1 MHNQAR
7 IQPCRQQTPAV
18 ADMAC
23 DMPIRR
29 QTTIVTVTYGDR
41 LIYLRRLIEQAF
53 AFEQITRVVVVSN
66 ASRAPLEQLTS
77 RWPGQVRIIPLE
89 QNTGSANGYAVG
101 LQAAL
106 EEGAEYLWMMDDD
119 NAPTASAVRLLHEE
133 LARLGDE
140 VGLQNAAVL

>member
-1 MHNQAR
+1 
-7 IQPCRQQTPAV
+7 
-18 ADMAC
+18 MAC

-77 RWPGQVRIIPLE
+77 RWPGSPHHP
-89 QNTGSANGYAVG
+89 A
-101 LQAAL
+101 
-106 EEGAEYLWMMDDD
+106 GAE
-119 NAPTASAVRLLHEE
+119 H
-133 LARLGDE
+133 RLGQRLCGRPAGRTRRRRRIPVDD
-140 VGLQNAAVL
+140 G